1 MGFFSALGRLL
12 FASFFILS
20 ACQMF
25 NNNGG
30 PAAVELSS
38 KVRHVVGLS
47 LSLKGIGALLFV
59 LGSRVGAYLLL
70 LYLAIITP
78 VLFDFFNLSLLK
90 PTFGIMLSDFL
101 EHIALFGALLFFIGM
116 KGTSPKKHSK
126 KKTQKQKAKAKAH

>member
-59 LGSRVGAYLLL
+59 LGSRVGAYLL
-70 LYLAIITP
+70 
-78 VLFDFFNLSLLK
+78 
-90 PTFGIMLSDFL
+90 
-101 EHIALFGALLFFIGM
+101 HIALFGALLFFIGM